1 VKGAGDKMPAKT
13 NKLVSQMIE
22 DLVNIGQ
29 DTEDV
34 VRYGKTWGFKLISS
48 EEYLSALKNSSGP
61 DYRDEITR
69 MYKMQIEI
77 LERALI
83 TIDGQEIGEAE
94 KEILFNG
101 VNPTIVND
109 LYREFEVIRQK
120 KDEELKNLDKKTTK
134 KETASKNASI
144 DA

>member
-1 VKGAGDKMPAKT
+1 MPAKT
-13 NKLVSQMIE
+13 NKIVSQMIE

-29 DTEDV
+29 DTEEV
-34 VRYGKTWGFKLISS
+34 TRYGKTWGFKLISS
-48 EEYLSALKNSSGP
+48 EEYLDALKKSSGA

-77 LERALI
+77 LEKALM
-83 TIDGQEIGEAE
+83 TIDGQEVGEAE

-101 VNPTIVND
+101 VNPTIVNS
-109 LYREFEVIRQK
+109 LYQEFEVIRQK
-120 KDEELKNLDKKTTK
+120 KDDELKSLDKKPTK

>member
-1 VKGAGDKMPAKT
+1 MPAKT
-13 NKLVSQMIE
+13 NKIVSQMIE

-29 DTEDV
+29 DTEEV
-34 VRYGKTWGFKLISS
+34 TRYGKTWGFKLISS
-48 EEYLSALKNSSGP
+48 EEYLDALKKSSGA

-77 LERALI
+77 LEKALM
-83 TIDGQEIGEAE
+83 TIDGQEVGEAE

-101 VNPTIVND
+101 VNPTIVNS
-109 LYREFEVIRQK
+109 LYQEFEVIRQK
-120 KDEELKNLDKKTTK
+120 KDDELKNLDKKTTK

>member
-1 VKGAGDKMPAKT
+1 MPAKT

>member
-1 VKGAGDKMPAKT
+1 MPAKT

-29 DTEDV
+29 GTEDV

-120 KDEELKNLDKKTTK
+120 KDDELKNLDKKTTK

>member
-1 VKGAGDKMPAKT
+1 MPAKT

-29 DTEDV
+29 DTGDV

-120 KDEELKNLDKKTTK
+120 KDDELKNLDKKTTK

>member
-120 KDEELKNLDKKTTK
+120 KDDELKNLDKKTTK

>member
-1 VKGAGDKMPAKT
+1 MPAKT
-13 NKLVSQMIE
+13 NKIVSQMIE

-29 DTEDV
+29 DTEEV
-34 VRYGKTWGFKLISS
+34 TRYGKTWGFKLISS
-48 EEYLSALKNSSGP
+48 EEYLDALKKSSGA

-77 LERALI
+77 LEKALM
-83 TIDGQEIGEAE
+83 TIDGQEVGEAE

-101 VNPTIVND
+101 VNPTIVNS
-109 LYREFEVIRQK
+109 LYQEFEVIRQK
-120 KDEELKNLDKKTTK
+120 KDEELKSLDKKPTK

>member
-1 VKGAGDKMPAKT
+1 MPAKT

-120 KDEELKNLDKKTTK
+120 KDDELKNLDKKTTK